1 MKKNNEIIIIIIAA
15 VSVISILLLTKIG
28 ASIIQSKYSIAK
40 NDDNA
45 LISVYVADRDIIEKY
60 YSEFIEATLF
70 DKKAAYLM
78 LDEKYRNRFSY
89 DDYENKLMKLSESNY
104 YEDTISEYRVDED
117 EDKNKIYLIRT
128 NMGNEYA
135 FKEKSIMNYTVYMDL
150 KDFK

>member
-1 MKKNNEIIIIIIAA
+1 MKKNNKEVIIIIVAA
-15 VSVISILLLTKIG
+15 VSVVLILILTKIG
-28 ASIIQSKYSIAK
+28 ENIVQSKYSISK

-45 LISVYVADRDIIEKY
+45 VMSIYVGDRDIIEKY
-60 YSEFIEATLF
+60 YSEFIDKTLF
-70 DKKAAYLM
+70 DKKAAYEM

-89 DDYENKLMKLSESNY
+89 DDYENKLKQLSESNY
-104 YEDTISEYRVDED
+104 YEDRISEYRVDEE
-117 EDKNKIYLIRT
+117 EDYKVYLVRT